1 MIIKN
6 KYLLIKLNK
15 TNMNNLFIKILNILS
30 KIQNRLNL
38 LKNLLNRI
46 KNNISYKIMI
56 QKKYKQ
62 LNLRESFKIINKKLK
77 SQMNILR
84 KCILLI

>member
-6 KYLLIKLNK
+6 KYSFIKLNK
-15 TNMNNLFIKILNILS
+15 TNMNNPFIKILNILS

-38 LKNLLNRI
+38 LKNLLKRI

-77 SQMNILR
+77 SLMNILR